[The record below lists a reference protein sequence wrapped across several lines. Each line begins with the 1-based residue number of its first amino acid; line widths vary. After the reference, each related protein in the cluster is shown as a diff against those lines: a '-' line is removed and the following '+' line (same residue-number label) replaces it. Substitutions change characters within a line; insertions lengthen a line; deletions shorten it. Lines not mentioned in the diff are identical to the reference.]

1 MERKKKKEEKEKE
14 EKKRMKERRRK
25 EKERVYLEFW
35 VIFVFFRH
43 LDSISITNQSL
54 GPNNFLCV
62 LQFTFCKSK
71 KKKNEMWSY
80 IWFTSQIETKK
91 RKKEKFYRATSSSL
105 ALFWSHNTDSS
116 INVST
121 LAKTL
126 ESRFLEL
133 VNQRW
138 SSACSAVILLSLP
151 IIKL

>member
-91 RKKEKFYRATSSSL
+91 RKKERKVLQSYILKFGSL
-105 ALFWSHNTDSS
+105 LVTQHRFFDQCLN
-116 INVST
+116 
-121 LAKTL
+121 
-126 ESRFLEL
+126 SR
-133 VNQRW
+133 
-138 SSACSAVILLSLP
+138 
-151 IIKL
+151 